1 MELRRRSR
9 CLPDAERAAEM
20 ILVDTNVWIDHFND
34 MDAELVTNLNIGAV
48 ACHPYIIGEI
58 ACGKLKKRKQIIG
71 LFDSL
76 PSAPVLEPEE
86 ILSFIQ
92 ARKLMGKGLGYVD
105 MQLLASTVLSGLRLW
120 TEDKKLKKAAKGLGV
135 SYKR

>member
-1 MELRRRSR
+1 
-9 CLPDAERAAEM
+9 M
-20 ILVDTNVWIDHFND
+20 ILVDTNVWVNHFND
-34 MDAELVTNLNIGAV
+34 TDAELVTNLNIGSV

-58 ACGKLKKRKQIIG
+58 ACGKLQKRKQILN
-71 LFDSL
+71 LFESL

-86 ILSFIQ
+86 IVAFIE

-105 MQLLASTVLSGLRLW
+105 MHLLASTVLAGLKLW
-120 TEDKKLKKAAKGLGV
+120 TEDRKLKREAEILGV